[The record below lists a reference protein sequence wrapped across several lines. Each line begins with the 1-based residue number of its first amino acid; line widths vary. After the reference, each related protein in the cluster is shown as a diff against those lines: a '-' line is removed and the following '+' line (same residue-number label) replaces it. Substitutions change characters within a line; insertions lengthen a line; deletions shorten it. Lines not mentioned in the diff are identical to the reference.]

1 MAGETEAKEVV
12 SLAFLELAAA
22 PDRGQRS
29 NGTVVA
35 PATWASW
42 GSFPS
47 PWVSSPTTTNSA
59 PMASTICLFSDLQG
73 RGESIYIANMLFS
86 DEAMTDAQIVA
97 LGGVS
102 ARGIM
107 FPREPAICIADYNAD
122 GGVDGAD
129 IEAFFTDWEQGLS
142 GADVNF
148 DGGVDGSDIETFFI
162 TWEAGGC

>member
-1 MAGETEAKEVV
+1 M
-12 SLAFLELAAA
+12 ELAH
-22 PDRGQRS
+22 
-29 NGTVVA
+29 V
-35 PATWASW
+35 
-42 GSFPS
+42 
-47 PWVSSPTTTNSA
+47 
-59 PMASTICLFSDLQG
+59 
-73 RGESIYIANMLFS
+73 ANMLFS
-86 DEAMTDAQIVA
+86 DEAMTDAQVLA

-107 FPREPAICIADYNAD
+107 FPREPEACIADYNAD

-129 IEAFFTDWEQGLS
+129 IEAFFTDWEQGLP